1 MRRILFM
8 ASRPGLAGL
17 LLLACATVI
26 AAWLASYHWSPQIA
40 WTSHNE
46 KTHVALRGGTLWLTR
61 GGGPTALAGA
71 RPILLVRSF
80 GTIIHRNQA
89 AEQYLRTHATFLR
102 SRLGANDPE
111 AAAEIARA
119 DAMRSSLHDDVLAQI
134 DGPRGEP
141 IVVETAPT
149 VSTSMGLTFERG
161 IARFATRRSDGVI
174 SYPPPTAFSAI
185 GIPCWMVAAA
195 LGLIP
200 TLMGGLRIW
209 RIGRTRLQPGL
220 CASCGYD
227 MRATPDRCPECG
239 LTPAQSRE
247 AATQGSP

>member
-1 MRRILFM
+1 MTRLPSLTLRN
-8 ASRPGLAGL
+8 GLMIF

-26 AAWLASYHWSPQIA
+26 GAWLASYHWSPQIA

-46 KTHVALRGGTLWLTR
+46 KTHVALRGGMLWLTR
-61 GGGPTALAGA
+61 GGSPTTLAGA
-71 RPILLVRSF
+71 RPILVVRAF
-80 GTIIHRNQA
+80 GAIIRRNQA

-102 SRLGANDPE
+102 SRLGASDPE

-141 IVVETAPT
+141 IVAETAPT
-149 VSTSMGLTFERG
+149 VSTAMGLTFERG
-161 IARFATRRSDGVI
+161 IGRFATRQADGVI
-174 SYPPPTAFSAI
+174 SYDPPTAFSAI
-185 GIPCWMVAAA
+185 GIPCWMLATA

-200 TLMGGLRIW
+200 ALMAALRIC
-209 RIGRTRLQPGL
+209 RIWRTRLQPGL
-220 CASCGYD
+220 CANCGYD

-239 LTPAQSRE
+239 LAPAQSRE
-247 AATQGSP
+247 AATQGSL

>member
-1 MRRILFM
+1 MKRIHSLTLRNGLVILLF
-8 ASRPGLAGL
+8 
-17 LLLACATVI
+17 LACATVI
-26 AAWLASYHWSPQIA
+26 GAWIASYHWSPQFA
-40 WTSHNE
+40 WTSRTE
-46 KTHVALRGGTLWLTR
+46 KTHVALRGGMIWLTR
-61 GGGPTALAGA
+61 GGSPTALAGA
-71 RPILLVRSF
+71 RPILVVRSF
-80 GTIIHRNQA
+80 GAIIRRNQA

-119 DAMRSSLHDDVLAQI
+119 DALRSSLHDDVLAQI

-141 IVVETAPT
+141 IVIETAPT

-161 IARFATRRSDGVI
+161 IGRFATRQPDGVI
-174 SYPPPTAFSAI
+174 SYDPPTAFSAI
-185 GIPCWMVAAA
+185 GIPCWMPAAA

-200 TLMGGLRIW
+200 ALMVALHIW
-209 RIGRTRLQPGL
+209 RIGRTRLQPGF

-239 LTPAQSRE
+239 LTPAPSRE
-247 AATQGSP
+247 ATTQGSL